1 MRKRIKGIDLINYLV
16 MGAFVVFMIVVIH
29 ACNTAKNKSS
39 QINQLSFQKYIIA
52 DSLVNFWA
60 RFPADVTGDGIEDLV
75 FIHENAYGGYLGYF
89 EGNVDTTTL
98 WKKHVIADTAPNGG
112 TFASGDLECAD
123 VDFDGDMD
131 VIAVQHTGEWEWDAP
146 NRTSVIFWYENKYPE
161 WKAHLIGEAPDF
173 IKDISVTDFN
183 NDSRMDIAVL
193 TYKKHSLS
201 IFQQK
206 QKDNW
211 ERIQYYQDYK
221 DLHEGM
227 DVGDVNGDGRID
239 IVANAYVFY
248 NPGNNLRNTWEVENI
263 DPKWNTQEGDWSR
276 NATKI
281 VVHDVNRDDKAEVFI
296 SHSERAGYPLAMYQR
311 QDNGK
316 WKESIIKDSIPA
328 CHTLQINDF
337 DNDGYYDI
345 LAGINK
351 ARAKDLNMKDFY
363 VTIFRG
369 QNEYQVWEPMII
381 ENTGI
386 YNGLVSDYDR
396 DGDFDIFCHPA
407 HNAEELYMLENNVID
422 NDDNNQ

>member
-1 MRKRIKGIDLINYLV
+1 MGKRIKQSALINHFIISACITV
-16 MGAFVVFMIVVIH
+16 MLFVNH
-29 ACNTAKNKSS
+29 GCNFAKNESS
-39 QINQLSFQKYIIA
+39 QMNQLSFDKYVIA
-52 DSLVNFWA
+52 DSLVNSWA
-60 RFPADVTGDGIEDLV
+60 RCPVDITGDGIDDLV

-89 EGNVDTTTL
+89 EGNVDTAMN

-146 NRTSVIFWYENKYPE
+146 NRKSVIFWYENKYPE
-161 WKAHLIGEAPDF
+161 WEAHLIGEAPDF

-183 NDSRMDIAVL
+183 NDNRMDIAVL

-211 ERIQYYQDYK
+211 ERIQYFQDYK
-221 DLHEGM
+221 DMHEGM

-248 NPGNNLRNTWEVENI
+248 NPGNNLKNKWEVENI
-263 DPKWNTQEGDWSR
+263 NPKWNNQEGDWSR

-281 VVHDVNRDDKAEVFI
+281 CVHDINGDEKAEVFV

-311 QDNGK
+311 QDNGE
-316 WKESIIKDSIPA
+316 WKETIIKDSIPA
-328 CHTLQINDF
+328 CHTLQVYDF
-337 DNDGYYDI
+337 DRDGYYDV

-351 ARAKDLNMKDFY
+351 ARAIDLNKIVFN

-369 QNEYQVWEPMII
+369 QDKYQSWVPLII
-381 ENTGI
+381 EDIGI
-386 YNGLVSDYDR
+386 YNGMVSDFER
-396 DGDFDIFCHPA
+396 DGDFDIYCHPA
-407 HNAEELYMLENNVID
+407 HNAEEIFILENKLI
-422 NDDNNQ
+422 NNGNKNP